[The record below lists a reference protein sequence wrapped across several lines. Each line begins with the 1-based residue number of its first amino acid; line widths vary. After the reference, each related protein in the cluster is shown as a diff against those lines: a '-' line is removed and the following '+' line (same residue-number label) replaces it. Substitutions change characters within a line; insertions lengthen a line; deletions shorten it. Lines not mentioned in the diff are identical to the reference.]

1 MQEIQTKNGELG
13 CHRYIISNN
22 QTAQNIFEVFA
33 MIRLSNWEEPTVD
46 VAPLFETI
54 TDLSIAPK
62 VMDIVYS
69 NPTYRNHLRTR
80 GDKQTI
86 MLGFSDGTKDG
97 GYLMANWS
105 IFRAKEE
112 LPKFP
117 ESMGLRPCS
126 LTVGV
131 DHQHVAV
138 ETHISFMH
146 RWEIA
151 SSRMRFKSPFK
162 DKRSVR
168 TLGRSTLASTTSNN
182 F

>member
-1 MQEIQTKNGELG
+1 MGST
-13 CHRYIISNN
+13 
-22 QTAQNIFEVFA
+22 
-33 MIRLSNWEEPTVD
+33 TVD

-112 LPKFP
+112 LTEVS
-117 ESMGLRPCS
+117 ESMESRPYS

-131 DHQHVAV
+131 DHQRVVV
-138 ETHISFMH
+138 ETLTNFMPL
-146 RWEIA
+146 WEIA
-151 SSRMRFKSPFK
+151 SNRMKFKSPFK
-162 DKRSVR
+162 GKRSVR